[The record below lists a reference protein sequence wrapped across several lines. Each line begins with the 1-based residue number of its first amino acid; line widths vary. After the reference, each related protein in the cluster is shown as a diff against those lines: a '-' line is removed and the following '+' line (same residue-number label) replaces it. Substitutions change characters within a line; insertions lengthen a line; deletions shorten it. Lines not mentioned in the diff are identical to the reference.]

1 MWLTYNKEVK
11 MKIRFLVISLVLGI
25 FFLTSCKS
33 DEKVYHSNITPIEN
47 LDNNFSSENVS
58 ETSSDDVIESTSENV
73 SDTSSE
79 DVIEISENVSKT
91 SSEDVIESSS
101 ENISDTNSQLT
112 PTTKEPSI
120 KDVKSRIY
128 FLNMAELE
136 YYYIDKILPVED
148 NALITALTKELQ
160 STSYNKDFLS
170 LTDKIT
176 VKSAKID
183 ETTGV
188 LKVVFSDSYIDYM
201 NLGTN
206 TEDGL
211 LTCLLATYGYNLGVD
226 KVAIYFND
234 ELYTSLKG
242 DLPEGYFNVHYPL
255 AKVYNP

>member
-33 DEKVYHSNITPIEN
+33 DEKVYHSNITPIET

-58 ETSSDDVIESTSENV
+58 ETSSD
-73 SDTSSE
+73 

-91 SSEDVIESSS
+91 SSEDVIESSN
-101 ENISDTNSQLT
+101 ENISDTTSQSNMKT
-112 PTTKEPSI
+112 PTTKEPSV

-128 FLNMAELE
+128 FLNMPELE

-170 LTDKIT
+170 LTDKIA

-211 LTCLLATYGYNLGVD
+211 LTCLLASYGYNLGVD